1 MFGSQNTYGGYNNS
15 YGNAPYYPP
24 PSNPDQFWGN
34 KQHQQQQQQQNRVN
48 YRNDQDP
55 ALANDSL
62 YGYQNDA
69 YPEQSLDG
77 SVNHIETGIS
87 GMSSR
92 ILTSV
97 QQLS

>member
-34 KQHQQQQQQQNRVN
+34 KQHQQQQQQNRVN

-87 GMSSR
+87 GTSSR
-92 ILTSV
+92 IVTSV
-97 QQLS
+97 QQPS